1 VEEDYILETVI
12 IDDKTYSK
20 SALIRFI

>member
-1 VEEDYILETVI
+1 MQFSMFLDKKSTI

-20 SALIRFI
+20 SL